1 MEKVDKVDATGPE
14 FVVLELVDKVDAR
27 GTKLVEANAGV
38 EIDAATEATFWIRG
52 KLFLG
57 ILTNCRFPVTLAFV
71 S

>member
-14 FVVLELVDKVDAR
+14 FVVLELVEVDAR